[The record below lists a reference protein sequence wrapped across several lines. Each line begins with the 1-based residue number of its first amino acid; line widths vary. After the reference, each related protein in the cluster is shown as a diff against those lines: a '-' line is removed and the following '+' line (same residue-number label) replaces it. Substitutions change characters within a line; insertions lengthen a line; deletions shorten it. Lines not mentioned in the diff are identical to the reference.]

1 MPLSGGTFTSDVSI
15 SDPTYGTPIAGGP
28 FQNSI
33 KTKQN
38 RINFSKAL
46 SNEGQNGGGETNS
59 NDPGYI
65 IHETSNA
72 VGDENEGVIHLCP
85 TDDNSGN
92 DYVAIHGTNDPT
104 TGKFY
109 TSGSIVTPG
118 SVTAAGLISTG
129 TIKADGGNVDLD
141 DHDLLNVHGLQFK
154 DWDDNSGGSNDSVR
168 ILRRDGCVQV
178 HNGGLRIGP
187 LGNNDTFATGQSQLG
202 VYGNVY
208 SHQLYYAASS
218 SPVGYT
224 VAAGRE
230 GNSRTIAL
238 SNGSA

>member
-15 SDPTYGTPIAGGP
+15 SDPTYGTPIVGGP
-28 FQNSI
+28 FGNSTI
-33 KTKQN
+33 TKQN

-46 SNEGQNGGGETNS
+46 ASEGQNGGGESNS

-72 VGDENEGVIHLCP
+72 GGDTNEGVIHICP
-85 TDDNSGN
+85 TDDNSGQ

-141 DHDLLNVHGLQFK
+141 DLDLLNVRGLRFK
-154 DWDDNSGGSNDSVR
+154 DWDDNAGGSNDSVR
-168 ILRRDGCVQV
+168 VLRRDGTVQV
-178 HNGGLRIGP
+178 YNGGLRVGAF
-187 LGNNDTFATGQSQLG
+187 GNNDTFATGTSQLG
-202 VYGNVY
+202 VKGNVY
-208 SHQLYYAASS
+208 SQQLYYAASS

-230 GNSRTIAL
+230 GSSRTIAL